1 MHGCLEDSLLKEG
14 CASANLP
21 PTLLQ
26 GDITDENFVQSV
38 VENVTAF
45 HVTNLQLACV
55 ILFQGSP

>member
-1 MHGCLEDSLLKEG
+1 MRISALTCLL
-14 CASANLP
+14 LP